1 MQTAIF
7 SPFDLRR
14 LRHESLCE
22 LQPRE
27 GEGKKNAERDAKW
40 KESQTFGAFA
50 NAGKMNIALWGNGS
64 AAVVEGHSFWGLLVE
79 LRALGR
85 ILNSASVIFKKI

>member
-40 KESQTFGAFA
+40 KEFS
-50 NAGKMNIALWGNGS
+50 NLWRLCECGKNEYS
-64 AAVVEGHSFWGLLVE
+64 
-79 LRALGR
+79 ALGEWISR
-85 ILNSASVIFKKI
+85 GC